1 MAENSDYSDEEDR
14 DDCDNNFE
22 KSISTIKDDDL
33 NTDVVIITENPII
46 HPQPELFLSRR
57 LSGLPL
63 MYTSNETSKIV
74 FDDKAAKEFN
84 SLLDRFPKPP
94 DDSDIPLSTATI
106 IPGSGNNSVSSSKL
120 NTGNSWGSFKGFAEK
135 FYNFSKN

>member
-14 DDCDNNFE
+14 EDCDNTFE
-22 KSISTIKDDDL
+22 KSSSTIKHEDL
-33 NTDVVIITENPII
+33 DTAIKITENPII

-63 MYTSNETSKIV
+63 MYPSNETSKIV
-74 FDDKAAKEFN
+74 FDEIAAREFN

-94 DDSDIPLSTATI
+94 DDSDIASTATI
-106 IPGSGNNSVSSSKL
+106 IPGSGNNTVSNSKI
-120 NTGNSWGSFKGFAEK
+120 NNSWGSFKGFAEK